1 MKKQVVVRTY
11 PTSYFNPTK
20 LLGEYLKK
28 GYIVVMC
35 NPFYCDSK
43 TGNEYILE
51 KDFEESEE

>member
-11 PTSYFNPTK
+11 PSWYTNPFEK
-20 LLGEYLKK
+20 LKEYLNQ

-35 NPFYCDSK
+35 NHFDCNK
-43 TGNEYILE
+43 GKGNEYILE